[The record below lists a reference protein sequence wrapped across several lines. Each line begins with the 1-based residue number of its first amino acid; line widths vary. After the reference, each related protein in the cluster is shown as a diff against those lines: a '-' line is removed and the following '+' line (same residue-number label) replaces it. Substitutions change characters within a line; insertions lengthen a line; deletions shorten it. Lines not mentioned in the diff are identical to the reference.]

1 MNPIFYEWMVLP
13 FAYYCLFNY
22 SEARTIE
29 GFCSEKRNRRL
40 ILTLSS
46 VALLLAGLF
55 IDTAWFLLTFASL
68 ILFVVI
74 CDKEPWR
81 IRAITVGKKPKNE
94 PKNNKKTDIRCTV
107 SIKESSKYWEE
118 SIFRL
123 AFILFVLISF
133 FLKCGDFNLAYG
145 LSFKLLLV
153 IGMAVVVFRFF
164 HKLHSVWFRL
174 QLTVNDIDG
183 LEPKIQNTI
192 RLRGFIKRYEF
203 TCEIYLDIP
212 EEHEVATYEYHFL
225 EIELL
230 GRLTLLGKVIL
241 FTDEPS
247 EGCSIELTDLRTGNS
262 LSGHAKCLR
271 WR

>member
-1 MNPIFYEWMVLP
+1 MNPIYYEWMVLP

-22 SEARTIE
+22 SEVRTIE

-40 ILTLSS
+40 ILTISS
-46 VALLLAGLF
+46 VALFLAGLL

-68 ILFVVI
+68 ILFIVI

-81 IRAITVGKKPKNE
+81 IRTIIVGKKPKNE
-94 PKNNKKTDIRCTV
+94 PMNNKKTDIRCSV
-107 SIKESSKYWEE
+107 SIKESEKYWEE

-123 AFILFVLISF
+123 GFILFVLISF
-133 FLKCGDFNLAYG
+133 CLKCGDFNLAFG
-145 LSFKLLLV
+145 VSFKHLLV
-153 IGMAVVVFRFF
+153 IGMAVVVLRFLQM
-164 HKLHSVWFRL
+164 LHSVWFRI
-174 QLTVNDIDG
+174 QLTVDDIEE
-183 LEPKIQNTI
+183 LEPNIENTI

-203 TCEIYLDIP
+203 TCKVYLDIP
-212 EEHEVATYEYHFL
+212 EEHEMATYEYRFL
-225 EIELL
+225 DIELL

-241 FTDEPS
+241 FADEPS

-262 LSGHAKCLR
+262 LSGHANCLR